1 MSMSGAYTMS
11 FIEDLS
17 RALNHQRPTS
27 TGPDGYPIFAD
38 DELDAIQRALHT
50 LVEVAAD
57 PAHTPAQLDP
67 DLALSRWPK
76 PQELI
81 LASVMRCCWIARYTF
96 HRPAPRIEAI
106 ERVLTRQRPQHYA
119 NALTSAS
126 LGFILTLLAQT
137 QPLQLHHRL
146 DWAWWMRLCEEHVA
160 AFGLRPDHV
169 RGLKALRL
177 CFDPHSPQDLPTL
190 WAIDRLLA
198 DLHQPH
204 LELGEPW
211 TDHLMAELDALDEDS
226 RAPWEILLGQLP
238 TSSARPSARWL
249 KRQRAA
255 LDGLDEQAFT
265 QLLLRLLPLVHK
277 KPSIS
282 LPSMSA
288 DAPEAT
294 LIRPRNE
301 ELLRGLVFASTLIDD
316 EALYAA
322 LSDLAISCYRKL
334 PELGPR
340 SPRLGNAC
348 ISALALAKG
357 PSAVG
362 YLARLK
368 LRLGHY
374 TTTQR
379 LIERAIEEAAQLH
392 DLSTQELQDLAAPT
406 LGLDDDGCW
415 RLEVGDYLAEISVDA
430 HLKTHTRWIRQA
442 QQGQTQL
449 IFLLEAPTPQ
459 EILKTPPKA
468 ARDEHPELVAQV
480 EWTARELE
488 KLLLVQRDRL
498 EGFFLQQ
505 RQWSY
510 ESWRTRFVDHP
521 LVNHIARGLIWEVG
535 QGAAAQ
541 LVFCLGDALINSQNQ
556 HLPTPPPKTPV
567 RLWHPA
573 ASSWAELNIWRR
585 FLTERK
591 LLQPFKQA
599 FRERFDPLMGPH
611 PLASHTFALRQHQLA
626 ALCKS
631 QGWEYRLQ
639 GRWECEPYASRALP
653 QGHTAKLWLRPVRE
667 LAFSTHQGVYLYVL
681 TEAITFEDAHHQPVD
696 LTQLDTAIFSE
707 VMRDLELFLAV
718 AANEPD
724 ATLQKAILREGLG
737 AAQAPALEATLT
749 LRRDTLRRIITNA
762 QLQDRCIIKDSS
774 LLIMAKSQKLTLDL
788 RTGQPPKGSP
798 ITLDPQTKKSAQALV
813 EERLPCPY
821 EPDATL
827 AHLLRL
833 IAQLLW
839 GEPSPS
845 SQASLGR
852 RFG

>member
-1 MSMSGAYTMS
+1 MSL
-11 FIEDLS
+11 IEDLS
-17 RALNHQRPTS
+17 RALNHQQPIS
-27 TGPDGYPIFAD
+27 TGPDGFPIFAN

-50 LVEVAAD
+50 LVEVAAV
-57 PAHTPAQLDP
+57 PSHTAEELDP
-67 DLALSRWPK
+67 DLTLSRWPK

-81 LASVMRCCWIARYTF
+81 VACVMRCCWIARYTF
-96 HRPAPRIEAI
+96 HMPAQRIQAI

-119 NALTSAS
+119 SALTIPTVG
-126 LGFILTLLAQT
+126 LLLELLAQT
-137 QPLQLHHRL
+137 PPLHLHHRL

-160 AFGLRPDHV
+160 AHGLRPEHV

-177 CFDPHSPQDLPTL
+177 CFDPHHPQDLPTL

-211 TDHLMAELDALDEDS
+211 ADGLMAELDALDEDS

-238 TSSARPSARWL
+238 TTSARPSARWL
-249 KRQRAA
+249 KRQRGA
-255 LDGLDEQAFT
+255 LDGLDEQAFA

-301 ELLRGLVFASTLIDD
+301 ELLRGLVFASTLVDD

-392 DLSTQELQDLAAPT
+392 ALSAQELQDLAAPT

-415 RLEVGDYLAEISVDA
+415 RLEVGDYLAEISADA

-442 QQGQTQL
+442 QHGQTQL
-449 IFLLEAPTPQ
+449 LFLLEEPKPQ

-468 ARDEHPELVAQV
+468 ARDEHPELVTQV

-521 LVNHIARGLIWEVG
+521 LVNHIARGLIWMVG
-535 QGAAAQ
+535 DGPQAQ

-556 HLPTPPPKTPV
+556 YLPTPEPNTPV

-573 ASSWAELNIWRR
+573 SSSWAELNIWRR

-611 PLASHTFALRQHQLA
+611 PLAAHTFALRQHQLA

-631 QGWEYRLQ
+631 QGWDYRLQ
-639 GRWECEPYASRALP
+639 GRWECEPCASRALP
-653 QGHTAKLWLRPVRE
+653 QGSVAKLWLRPVRDP
-667 LAFSTHQGVYLYVL
+667 AFSTHQGVYLYVL
-681 TEAITFEDAHHQPVD
+681 TESLTFEDAQHQPLD
-696 LTQLDTAIFSE
+696 LTQLDPVLFSE

-737 AAQAPALEATLT
+737 AASAPALEATLT
-749 LRRDTLRRIITNA
+749 LRRDTLRRIITTA
-762 QLQDRCIIKDSS
+762 QLQDCCIIKDSS
-774 LLIMAKSQKLTLDL
+774 LVIKAHGHTLTLAL
-788 RTGQPPKGSP
+788 RTGHPPDASP
-798 ITLDPQTKKSAQALV
+798 ITLDAQTRKCAQALV
-813 EERLPCPY
+813 DERLPCPY

-833 IAQLLW
+833 IAHLLW
-839 GEPSPS
+839 GEPTSS

-852 RFG
+852 SFG